1 MELGLVYSAEKYY
14 VIPGIK
20 NYYLTPNAQMMRFS
34 KSFTPV
40 FQTLIPNEGKR
51 VFIINGETHYVH
63 DLLARVFIPGW
74 CPGSTVRHIDGN
86 TLNNGLHNL
95 SLD

>member
-51 VFIINGETHYVH
+51 VFIINGESHYVH
-63 DLLARVFIPGW
+63 DLLARVFISGW
-74 CPGSTVRHIDGN
+74 CAESTVRHIDGN